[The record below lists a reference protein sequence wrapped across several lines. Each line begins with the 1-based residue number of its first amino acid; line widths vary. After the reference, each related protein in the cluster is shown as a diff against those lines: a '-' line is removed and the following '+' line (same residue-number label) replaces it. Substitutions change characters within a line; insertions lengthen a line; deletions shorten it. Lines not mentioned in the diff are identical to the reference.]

1 MSNDGF
7 VSRLYRCYLKWCT
20 RKALGRV
27 DDAEGC
33 YLDALEVD
41 PNFVGALT
49 NYGVLVTGKCLKWTV
64 AKPSCPAL
72 NLFRACTL
80 NVVEPVRSDYLHL

>member
-1 MSNDGF
+1 MANDGF
-7 VSRLYRCYLKWCT
+7 VSRLYRCYLKWCA

-33 YLDALEVD
+33 YLDALKVD

-49 NYGVLVTGKCLKWTV
+49 NYGVLVE
-64 AKPSCPAL
+64 AEHADY
-72 NLFRACTL
+72 TL
-80 NVVEPVRSDYLHL
+80 AEQLYRFEV